1 MSSYLFVL
9 LKDRRALG
17 RSSKGPCTTL
27 AYMDLAPN
35 LPVNA
40 PLPHAGGGEQSSTK
54 ALHKCISTLI
64 TTLAVLLPLKHRTAS
79 LMAFVV
85 ALMVYFGSLAVKIL
99 LQAHDH
105 NQDLAEFMDKISLSS
120 GTLALNLELL
130 VIVPA
135 FGCFAIV
142 VWSLCFVIAVIKSYH
157 ESAVVLKRLYR
168 CAVEELV
175 HAFDKL
181 KELFHLTREAEQQS
195 GLPS

>member
-1 MSSYLFVL
+1 
-9 LKDRRALG
+9 
-17 RSSKGPCTTL
+17 
-27 AYMDLAPN
+27 
-35 LPVNA
+35 
-40 PLPHAGGGEQSSTK
+40 
-54 ALHKCISTLI
+54 
-64 TTLAVLLPLKHRTAS
+64 
-79 LMAFVV
+79 
-85 ALMVYFGSLAVKIL
+85 MVYFSSLAVKIL
-99 LQAHDH
+99 LQARDH
-105 NQDLAEFMDKISLSS
+105 NPDLAEFMDKISLSS
-120 GTLALNLELL
+120 GTLSLNLELL

-181 KELFHLTREAEQQS
+181 KELFQLTRREAEQQS

>member
-1 MSSYLFVL
+1 M
-9 LKDRRALG
+9 
-17 RSSKGPCTTL
+17 
-27 AYMDLAPN
+27 
-35 LPVNA
+35 
-40 PLPHAGGGEQSSTK
+40 
-54 ALHKCISTLI
+54 
-64 TTLAVLLPLKHRTAS
+64 LLPLKHRTAS
-79 LMAFVV
+79 LVAFVV

-105 NQDLAEFMDKISLSS
+105 NPDLAEFMDKVSLSS